1 VTDGQVGVVCPQCGS
16 AANVHSIQE
25 LSAMAQSRLNMMPGS
40 PRSPQGYPG
49 AAQPGTVQPGTVQPG
64 MGQPGT
70 GQPGWA
76 QEPQPSTG
84 QQPGW
89 TQEPQP
95 STGQQPGWA
104 RAAQPGWAQEPTQGQ
119 QSGPGNWRGSRAR
132 DYDTGSIGDNIIDSI
147 GEDIAGAA
155 LGAAAR
161 FIGRRIGRK
170 MQTTFNDKVMPAMA
184 ARQDEMLRRQV
195 EIAQRHPD
203 LRACMSDQVVFLAGG
218 SRVLP
223 MKDINMQ
230 MTVEE
235 SDTLVAQLR
244 GY

>member
-1 VTDGQVGVVCPQCGS
+1 
-16 AANVHSIQE
+16 VHSIQE
-25 LSAMAQSRLNMMPGS
+25 LAAMAQSRLNMLPGNAGS
-40 PRSPQGYPG
+40 PQQGYPG
-49 AAQPGTVQPGTVQPG
+49 PMQPGPGQPG

-70 GQPGWA
+70 GQPGWG

-95 STGQQPGWA
+95 SMGQ
-104 RAAQPGWAQEPTQGQ
+104 QPGWAQEPAQGQ
-119 QSGPGNWRGSRAR
+119 QSGPGGWRGNSSR
-132 DYDTGSIGDNIIDSI
+132 DYGSSSIGDNIIDSI
-147 GEDIAGAA
+147 GDDIAGAA

-170 MQTTFNDKVMPAMA
+170 VQNTLSEKVMPAVA
-184 ARQDEMLRRQV
+184 ANQQEMLRRQV

-203 LRACMSDQVVFLAGG
+203 LRACMTDQVVFLDGG

-223 MKDINMQ
+223 MKNLNMQ

-244 GY
+244 G

>member
-1 VTDGQVGVVCPQCGS
+1 MTDGQVGAVCPQCGS

-25 LSAMAQSRLNMMPGS
+25 LAAMAQSRLNMMPGS
-40 PRSPQGYPG
+40 AGSPQQGYPG
-49 AAQPGTVQPGTVQPG
+49 AAQPG

-70 GQPGWA
+70 GQPGMGQPSWE

-84 QQPGW
+84 QQQGW

-95 STGQQPGWA
+95 GTGQQPGWA
-104 RAAQPGWAQEPTQGQ
+104 QGSQAGWAQEPTQGQ
-119 QSGPGNWRGSRAR
+119 QSGPGNWRGNSSRGFG
-132 DYDTGSIGDNIIDSI
+132 GSIGDNIIDSI
-147 GEDIAGAA
+147 GDDIAGAA

-170 MQTTFNDKVMPAMA
+170 MQTTMNDKVMPAMA

-218 SRVLP
+218 GQVLP
-223 MKDINMQ
+223 LKNVNMQ

-235 SDTLVAQLR
+235 SDALVAQLR